1 MPYFSCDTIH
11 YTVSIIYLQVLAA
24 AGVEPTDNEGH
35 ALPGDSQ
42 AGPQGPGGQVSTT
55 TATTGRA
62 GHATTLPRQR
72 DHVFRPQNC

>member
-1 MPYFSCDTIH
+1 M
-11 YTVSIIYLQVLAA
+11 QVLAA